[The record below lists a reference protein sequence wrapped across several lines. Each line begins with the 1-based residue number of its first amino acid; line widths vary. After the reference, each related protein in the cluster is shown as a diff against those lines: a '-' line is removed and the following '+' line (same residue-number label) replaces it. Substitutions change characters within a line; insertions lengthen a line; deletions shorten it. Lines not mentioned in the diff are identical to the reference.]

1 MQQSWYWRKGCTS
14 ISAEELQPETWV
26 ESSKCNDL
34 YKLVGLIKEKLL
46 VLSWNEKVK
55 LLTLTPESWTIEKT
69 MKEFQVSKYLVK
81 KARSLKKELGILAEP
96 KAKTGKVLMVAA
108 PPNFREDLKISD
120 QNNWGDLSKK
130 LNFGGRELNFRG
142 AYEPQWCHGCC
153 VKRYSFM
160 FVRF

>member
-1 MQQSWYWRKGCTS
+1 
-14 ISAEELQPETWV
+14 
-26 ESSKCNDL
+26 
-34 YKLVGLIKEKLL
+34 
-46 VLSWNEKVK
+46 
-55 LLTLTPESWTIEKT
+55 

-142 AYEPQWCHGCC
+142 AYEPQ
-153 VKRYSFM
+153 
-160 FVRF
+160 

>member
-55 LLTLTPESWTIEKT
+55 LLTLTTESWTIEKT
-69 MKEFQVSKYLVK
+69 MKEFEVSKYLVR
-81 KARSLKKELGILAEP
+81 KARSLKKELGILPEP
-96 KAKTGKVLMVAA
+96 KAKTGKVL
-108 PPNFREDLKISD
+108 
-120 QNNWGDLSKK
+120 
-130 LNFGGRELNFRG
+130 
-142 AYEPQWCHGCC
+142 PQET
-153 VKRYSFM
+153 VTTIFLLRY
-160 FVRF
+160 

>member
-1 MQQSWYWRKGCTS
+1 MHQSWYWRKGCTS

-130 LNFGGRELNFRG
+130 LNFGGWELNFRG